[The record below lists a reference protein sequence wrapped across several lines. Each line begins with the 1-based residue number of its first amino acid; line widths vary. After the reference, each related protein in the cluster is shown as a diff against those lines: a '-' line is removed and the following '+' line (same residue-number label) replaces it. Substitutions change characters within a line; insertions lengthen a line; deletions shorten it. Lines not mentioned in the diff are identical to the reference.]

1 MNISLIA
8 LLTSK
13 DDAVA
18 TLQMELKKLAAASRA
33 EEGCL
38 QYDLNQC
45 LEPKN
50 QFAIV
55 ELWES
60 QEALDK
66 HRLTPHY
73 KYFIHIT
80 PALLCAPIEHKILI
94 PVV

>member
-1 MNISLIA
+1 MKVSLIA

-33 EEGCL
+33 EDGCL
-38 QYDLNQC
+38 QYDLNHC
-45 LEPKN
+45 LEPNN

-60 QEALDK
+60 QEASEK

-73 KYFIHIT
+73 KYFIHIA
-80 PALLCAPIEHKILI
+80 PALLCAPVEHKILV

>member
-1 MNISLIA
+1 MNVSLIA

-33 EEGCL
+33 EDGCL

-45 LEPKN
+45 HEPGN

-55 ELWES
+55 ELWKS
-60 QEALDK
+60 QEALDT
-66 HRLTPHY
+66 HRSTPHY
-73 KYFIHIT
+73 KYFIHIA
-80 PALLCAPIEHKILI
+80 PALLCAPVEHKVLV

>member
-1 MNISLIA
+1 MNVSLIA

-18 TLQMELKKLAAASRA
+18 TLQMELKKLAVASRA
-33 EEGCL
+33 EDGCL
-38 QYDLNQC
+38 QYDLNHCQ
-45 LEPKN
+45 EPSN

-60 QEALDK
+60 KEALDK

-73 KYFIHIT
+73 KYFTHIA
-80 PALLCAPIEHKILI
+80 PALLCAPVEHKILVPI
-94 PVV
+94 V